1 MAKKLS
7 KSLTAANLAPNLD
20 QGSLLID
27 GEERWVYEEAVAEV
41 EAIVTRIESGQLDL
55 AEVFTEFATA
65 VKQLQRC
72 QAFLEQK
79 QQEVDLLIETLEGS

>member
-7 KSLTAANLAPNLD
+7 KSPATTEQD
-20 QGSLLID
+20 QGDLLID
-27 GEERWVYEEAVAEV
+27 GLDGWVYEEAVAEV
-41 EAIVTRIESGQLDL
+41 EAIVARIEAGQLDL
-55 AEVFTEFATA
+55 ADVFTEFATA

-79 QQEVDLLIETLEGS
+79 QQEVGLLLETLEDS

>member
-7 KSLTAANLAPNLD
+7 KSPATTDLE
-20 QGSLLID
+20 QGTLLVD
-27 GEERWVYEEAVAEV
+27 GLVDGLEGWVYEEAVAEV
-41 EAIVTRIESGQLDL
+41 EAIVARIESGQLDL
-55 AEVFTEFATA
+55 ADVFTEFATA

-79 QQEVDLLIETLEGS
+79 QQEVDLLIETLEDP

>member
-7 KSLTAANLAPNLD
+7 KSPATTEQD
-20 QGSLLID
+20 QGDLLID
-27 GEERWVYEEAVAEV
+27 GLDGWVYEEAVAEV
-41 EAIVTRIESGQLDL
+41 EAIVARIEAGQLDL
-55 AEVFTEFATA
+55 ADVFTEFATA

-79 QQEVDLLIETLEGS
+79 QQEVGLLIETLEDS

>member
-7 KSLTAANLAPNLD
+7 KSLTATNLAPNLD
-20 QGSLLID
+20 QGRPLID
-27 GEERWVYEEAVAEV
+27 SEDGWVYEEAVAEV
-41 EAIVTRIESGQLDL
+41 EAIVARIESGQLDL